1 MSDQSAVKFSVLCS
15 LFNWMQRSKTSS
27 KKRSKFRKF
36 LDNFC
41 KTGDDYFGSIRLILP
56 SLDRERGSYGLKES
70 VLANCLIDAVGLS
83 KDSED
88 AKKLINWRK
97 GGSKTGYN
105 VGNFGLVAA
114 EVLQRRQGMISG
126 GLTIKE
132 LNNMLDRLASSE
144 NRGDKTA
151 VLADLIQKTNA
162 QEMKWIVM
170 IILKDLKIGVSE
182 KSIFQEFH
190 PDAEDLFN
198 VTCDLKLVCEKLKDR
213 SQRHKRQDIEIG
225 KAVRP
230 QLALRISD
238 AASAWKKLH
247 GKEVVVECKFD
258 GDRIQ
263 IHKNGPKINFYSR
276 NFLDHPEY
284 EHAMSN
290 VIMQNILVDR
300 CILDGEMLVWDTSTN
315 RFAEFGSNQEIAKA
329 AREGFASD
337 RQKYGTFYVSL
348 DHSWPDVAFDILYV
362 GDTSVIH
369 QSLKERHELLRK
381 VVKPLKGRLEILVP
395 DGGINAHRSS
405 GEPCWS
411 VIAHNVEMVD
421 KFFKATV
428 ENRDEG
434 IVLKDL
440 GSKWEPSDRSGKWLK
455 LKPDYIHTGSDLDV
469 LIIGGYYGSGRRG
482 GEVAQFLVGLAEPSA
497 SNTYPRRF
505 ISFCRVGTGLSD
517 DELDALVTKLKP
529 YFRKNEYPKKTPS
542 FYELTNHSKER
553 PDVWIDSPEKSIILS
568 ITSDIRTVRSEVFA
582 APYSLRFPRIDRV
595 RYDKPWHECLDL
607 QSFVDLVNSS
617 NGNTRGADYGG
628 SQYNKPKRA
637 KPSSKGDK
645 KKAPIVPSH
654 FLRTDVSG
662 VTEETPIF
670 ANMMFYFINVPPTH
684 SLDLFRKMVVEHG
697 GEFSMNRNDSVTHCI
712 AAERKGIKFEAAK
725 RRGDVIHYSW
735 ILDCCLQ
742 KRLLHLQPKY
752 FLHLGDSSKEKLREE
767 VDEFADSYYWDL
779 DLADIRQ
786 LFNNINPSEDLRSIA
801 YYKKKYCPKTKWS
814 RFQDCCIYF
823 YSLKNSIN
831 SDWEFLL
838 ETSIKRLRLEVTMGG
853 GEVSEKLS
861 YATHLVVL
869 SVPGCDVE
877 FDSIL
882 ESFAAAEKRR
892 LCSKKLHVVAYEWLE
907 DSLEKDQ
914 KLDEEK
920 YNLKPDGLEESNIE
934 MSEHEI
940 SDTSEKDGKSIS
952 EEPAVKN
959 VRTSAASE
967 VVGKRTRGRPTLGN
981 AKRGRTVAS
990 QARQTRVKGRTR
1002 PAKLDQSEPEKS
1014 ASSDDTSN
1022 KDAIES
1028 KRGAQGVQGSITG
1041 LSQSRRTQAKMGAK
1055 HAKLDESELE
1065 VSAASENVPSNEA
1078 TESDRGF
1085 HEIHETE
1092 TKDDDKN
1099 NTKEKAKVFDV
1110 SQGNNINGIRS
1121 MELDG
1126 RNDYQ
1131 DSEKVTGH
1139 IEISNSKGEENIG
1152 VSDKPE
1158 VTLDPLQAMLL
1169 NMIPS
1174 LGVKSEAYQS
1184 ASGSEVPLRIDP
1196 SIEVKKT
1203 EASRPALEDEVPP
1216 VRVDPDAGP
1225 VKKKKKVSYKDVA
1238 GELLKDW

>member
-1 MSDQSAVKFSVLCS
+1 MSEVKFSVLCS

-97 GGSKTGYN
+97 GGSKTGFN

-132 LNNMLDRLASSE
+132 LNCMLDRLASSE
-144 NRGDKTA
+144 NRGEKTA

-170 IILKDLKIGVSE
+170 IILKDLKVGVSE

-263 IHKNGPKINFYSR
+263 IHKNGPQINFYSR

-284 EHAMSN
+284 GHAMSN
-290 VIMQNILVDR
+290 IIMQNILVDR

-337 RQKYGTFYVSL
+337 RQLCY
-348 DHSWPDVAFDILYV
+348 VAFDILYV

-381 VVKPLKGRLEILVP
+381 VVKPLKSRLEILVP
-395 DGGINAHRSS
+395 DGGINAHRTS

-411 VIAHNVEMVD
+411 MVANSVEVVD
-421 KFFKATV
+421 KFFKATI

-529 YFRKNEYPKKTPS
+529 YLRKNEYPKKTPS

-553 PDVWIDSPEKSIILS
+553 PDVWVDSPEKSIILS

-617 NGNTRGADYGG
+617 NGNTRGTDYGG

-637 KPSSKGDK
+637 KPSGKGDK
-645 KKAPIVPSH
+645 KNVSVVPSH

-662 VTEETPIF
+662 VTEETLIF
-670 ANMMFYFINVPPTH
+670 ENMMFYFINVPPTH
-684 SLDLFRKMVVEHG
+684 SLDHFRKMVVENG
-697 GEFSMNRNDSVTHCI
+697 GAFSMNLNDSVTHCI

-735 ILDCCLQ
+735 VLDCCLQ

-752 FLHLGDSSKEKLREE
+752 FLFLGDSSKEKLQEE

-779 DLADIRQ
+779 DFADIKQ
-786 LFNNINPSEDLRSIA
+786 LFNNINPAEDLKSIVH
-801 YYKKKYCPKTKWS
+801 YKKKYCPKPKWS

-823 YSLKNSIN
+823 YCVTNSIN
-831 SDWEFLL
+831 SDWDFLL
-838 ETSIKRLRLEVTMGG
+838 ETSRKRLRLEVTMGG

-861 YATHLVVL
+861 YATHVVVL

-882 ESFAAAEKRR
+882 DRKN
-892 LCSKKLHVVAYEWLE
+892 LHVVGYEWLE
-907 DSLEKDQ
+907 NSLEKGQ
-914 KLDEEK
+914 KLDENK
-920 YNLKPDGLEESNIE
+920 YNLKPDGLEESTE

-940 SDTSEKDGKSIS
+940 STTSEKDGKSIS
-952 EEPAVKN
+952 EEPAVEN
-959 VRTSAASE
+959 VRISAASE
-967 VVGKRTRGRPTLGN
+967 VVGKRKRGRPTLGSTT
-981 AKRGRTVAS
+981 RGRNVAS
-990 QARQTRVKGRTR
+990 KTRQTRVKGRTR
-1002 PAKLDQSEPEKS
+1002 PAKLDESEPENS
-1014 ASSDDTSN
+1014 ASSDETN
-1022 KDAIES
+1022 IEAIQS
-1028 KRGAQGVQGSITG
+1028 KRGAQGVRGSRSG
-1041 LSQSRRTQAKMGAK
+1041 LSRARRTRANMGAK
-1055 HAKLDESELE
+1055 HAKIDEDDLE
-1065 VSAASENVPSNEA
+1065 ISAASENAPYNEA
-1078 TESDRGF
+1078 AESDRAV
-1085 HEIHETE
+1085 HEIHGSD
-1092 TKDDDKN
+1092 TKEGDKN
-1099 NTKEKAKVFDV
+1099 STKEKAGLFDV
-1110 SQGNNINGIRS
+1110 SHGNNVNKIES

-1126 RNDYQ
+1126 SNASQ
-1131 DSEKVTGH
+1131 DSKKVLGH
-1139 IEISNSKGEENIG
+1139 SEIYSSKGEGSMDVPE
-1152 VSDKPE
+1152 KPE
-1158 VTLDPLQAMLL
+1158 TTLDPLQAMLL

-1174 LGVKSEAYQS
+1174 LGVKKSEAYQS
-1184 ASGSEVPLRIDP
+1184 ASQSEVPLRIDP
-1196 SIEVKKT
+1196 GLGMKKT
-1203 EASRPALEDEVPP
+1203 EASKHALEGEVP

-1225 VKKKKKVSYKDVA
+1225 VKKKKVSYKDVA

>member
-1 MSDQSAVKFSVLCS
+1 MSDQSPVKFSVLCS

-41 KTGDDYFGSIRLILP
+41 KIGDDYFGSIRLILP

-70 VLANCLIDAVGLS
+70 VLANCLIDAIGLS

-88 AKKLINWRK
+88 ARKLINWRK
-97 GGSKTGYN
+97 GGSKTGFN

-132 LNNMLDRLASSE
+132 LNNMLDHLASSE
-144 NRGDKTA
+144 NRGEKTA

-170 IILKDLKIGVSE
+170 IILKDLKLGVSE

-238 AASAWKKLH
+238 ATSAWKKLH

-290 VIMQNILVDR
+290 IIMQNILVDR

-329 AREGFASD
+329 AREGFSSD
-337 RQKYGTFYVSL
+337 RQLCY
-348 DHSWPDVAFDILYV
+348 VAFDILYV

-411 VIAHNVEMVD
+411 IIAHNVEMVD
-421 KFFKATV
+421 NFFKATI

-497 SNTYPRRF
+497 SSTYPRRF

-517 DELDALVTKLKP
+517 DELDTLVTKLKP

-645 KKAPIVPSH
+645 KNVSVVPSH

-662 VTEETPIF
+662 VTEETLIF
-670 ANMMFYFINVPPTH
+670 ENMMFYFINVPPTH
-684 SLDLFRKMVVEHG
+684 SLDLFRKMVVENG
-697 GEFSMNRNDSVTHCI
+697 GAFSMNLNDSVTHCI

-725 RRGDVIHYSW
+725 HRGDVIHYSW
-735 ILDCCLQ
+735 VLDCCLQ

-752 FLHLGDSSKEKLREE
+752 FLFLGDSSKEKLQEE

-786 LFNNINPSEDLRSIA
+786 LFDNINPSDDLKSIA

-823 YSLKNSIN
+823 YSLTNYIN
-831 SDWEFLL
+831 SDWDFLL
-838 ETSIKRLRLEVTMGG
+838 ETSVKRLRLEVTMGG
-853 GEVSEKLS
+853 GEVSDKLS
-861 YATHLVVL
+861 YATHVVVL

-892 LCSKKLHVVAYEWLE
+892 LRSKNLHVVGYEWLE

-940 SDTSEKDGKSIS
+940 FATSEKDGKSITM
-952 EEPAVKN
+952 EPAVEN
-959 VRTSAASE
+959 VKISAASE
-967 VVGKRTRGRPTLGN
+967 VVGKRKRGRPTLGN
-981 AKRGRTVAS
+981 TKRGRTVAN
-990 QARQTRVKGRTR
+990 QVRQTRVKGRTR
-1002 PAKLDQSEPEKS
+1002 PAKLDESEPEKS
-1014 ASSDDTSN
+1014 ASSDDDTSN
-1022 KDAIES
+1022 KEAVES
-1028 KRGAQGVQGSITG
+1028 KRGAQGVQGSRAG
-1041 LSQSRRTQAKMGAK
+1041 LGQARRTRAEMGAM
-1055 HAKLDESELE
+1055 HAKLDENKLGIS
-1065 VSAASENVPSNEA
+1065 SASEDAPYNEA

-1092 TKDDDKN
+1092 TKEDDTN
-1099 NTKEKAKVFDV
+1099 NMKEKAEFFGV
-1110 SQGNNINGIRS
+1110 SQGNNVYGIGS
-1121 MELDG
+1121 TELDD
-1126 RNDYQ
+1126 RNDSQ
-1131 DSEKVTGH
+1131 DSEKVMGH
-1139 IEISNSKGEENIG
+1139 SDLHSSKGEENIDF
-1152 VSDKPE
+1152 SKKPE

-1184 ASGSEVPLRIDP
+1184 ASGSEVALKIDP
-1196 SIEVKKT
+1196 SIGMKKT
-1203 EASRPALEDEVPP
+1203 EASKPALEGEVPL
-1216 VRVDPDAGP
+1216 RVDPDAVP
-1225 VKKKKKVSYKDVA
+1225 VKKKKVSYKDVA

>member
-1 MSDQSAVKFSVLCS
+1 
-15 LFNWMQRSKTSS
+15 MQRSKTSS

-36 LDNFC
+36 LDNLC

-70 VLANCLIDAVGLS
+70 VLANCLIDAIGLS

-97 GGSKTGYN
+97 GGSKTGFN

-114 EVLQRRQGMISG
+114 EVLQRRQGTISG

-144 NRGDKTA
+144 NRGEKTA

-162 QEMKWIVM
+162 QEMKWIVK
-170 IILKDLKIGVSE
+170 IILKDLKLGVSE

-190 PDAEDLFN
+190 PDAEDLLK
-198 VTCDLKLVCEKLKDR
+198 VTCDLKLVSEKLKDR
-213 SQRHKRQDIEIG
+213 SQRHKHQDIEIG
-225 KAVRP
+225 KAVRI

-238 AASAWKKLH
+238 ATSAWKKLH

-290 VIMQNILVDR
+290 IIMQNILVDR
-300 CILDGEMLVWDTSTN
+300 CILDGEILVWDTFTN
-315 RFAEFGSNQEIAKA
+315 RFAEFGSNQETAKA
-329 AREGFASD
+329 AREGFSSD
-337 RQKYGTFYVSL
+337 RQY
-348 DHSWPDVAFDILYV
+348 
-362 GDTSVIH
+362 
-369 QSLKERHELLRK
+369 RM
-381 VVKPLKGRLEILVP
+381 VVNV
-395 DGGINAHRSS
+395 HRSS

-411 VIAHNVEMVD
+411 IIAHNVEMVD
-421 KFFKATV
+421 KFFEATI

-440 GSKWEPSDRSGKWLK
+440 GSKWEPNDRSGKWLK
-455 LKPDYIHTGSDLDV
+455 LKPDYIHT
-469 LIIGGYYGSGRRG
+469 GGYYGSGRRG

-517 DELDALVTKLKP
+517 DGLMRICCT
-529 YFRKNEYPKKTPS
+529 
-542 FYELTNHSKER
+542 
-553 PDVWIDSPEKSIILS
+553 
-568 ITSDIRTVRSEVFA
+568 
-582 APYSLRFPRIDRV
+582 YSLRFPRIDRV

-645 KKAPIVPSH
+645 KNVSVVPSH

-662 VTEETPIF
+662 VTEETLVF
-670 ANMMFYFINVPPTH
+670 ENMMFYFINVPPTH
-684 SLDLFRKMVVEHG
+684 SLDLFRKMVVENG
-697 GEFSMNRNDSVTHCI
+697 GAFSMNLNDSVTHCI
-712 AAERKGIKFEAAK
+712 AAKRKGIKFEAAM

-735 ILDCCLQ
+735 VLDCCLQ

-752 FLHLGDSSKEKLREE
+752 FLFLGDSSKEKLQEE

-786 LFNNINPSEDLRSIA
+786 LFNNINPSEDLKSIG
-801 YYKKKYCPKTKWS
+801 YYKKTYCPKTKWS
-814 RFQDCCIYF
+814 RFQGCCLYF
-823 YSLKNSIN
+823 YSLTNSIN
-831 SDWEFLL
+831 SDWDFLL
-838 ETSIKRLRLEVTMGG
+838 ETSVKRLRLEVTMGG

-861 YATHLVVL
+861 YATHVVVL
-869 SVPGCDVE
+869 SVPGYDVE

-882 ESFAAAEKRR
+882 ESFSAAEKHCI
-892 LCSKKLHVVAYEWLE
+892 CSKKLYVVGYEWLE
-907 DSLEKDQ
+907 DSLEMDQ

-920 YNLKPDGLEESNIE
+920 YNLKPYGLEESNIE

-940 SDTSEKDGKSIS
+940 SATSRKDGKSIS
-952 EEPAVKN
+952 EETAVQN
-959 VRTSAASE
+959 VRISAASE
-967 VVGKRTRGRPTLGN
+967 VVGNRKRGRPTLGN
-981 AKRGRTVAS
+981 TKRGRTVAS
-990 QARQTRVKGRTR
+990 QARQTRVKGRQR
-1002 PAKLDQSEPEKS
+1002 PAKLDESEPEKS
-1014 ASSDDTSN
+1014 ASSDDTSS
-1022 KDAIES
+1022 KEAIET
-1028 KRGAQGVQGSITG
+1028 GV
-1041 LSQSRRTQAKMGAK
+1041 SQARRTRAKMGAK
-1055 HAKLDESELE
+1055 HAKIDENELGI
-1065 VSAASENVPSNEA
+1065 SAGLENGPYNEA
-1078 TESDRGF
+1078 TEPDSGF

-1092 TKDDDKN
+1092 TKEDDEN
-1099 NTKEKAKVFDV
+1099 NMKQKADFLMYHKE
-1110 SQGNNINGIRS
+1110 
-1121 MELDG
+1121 
-1126 RNDYQ
+1126 
-1131 DSEKVTGH
+1131 T
-1139 IEISNSKGEENIG
+1139 ISSKGEEKMD
-1152 VSDKPE
+1152 VSEKSE
-1158 VTLDPLQAMLL
+1158 VTLDPLQVMLL

-1174 LGVKSEAYQS
+1174 LGVKPEAYQS
-1184 ASGSEVPLRIDP
+1184 ASGSEIGMRIDP
-1196 SIEVKKT
+1196 SIGVKKT
-1203 EASRPALEDEVPP
+1203 EASKPALEGEVPL
-1216 VRVDPDAGP
+1216 RVDPDAGP
-1225 VKKKKKVSYKDVA
+1225 PKKKKVSYKDVA